1 MARYYTANGWRATEG
16 GASPVTTADTGESLV
31 QRGLLHPEALSM
43 ANLFASES
51 PLLEYGLNPG
61 ALVRLTDGP
70 GGVPRYATY
79 YDVMMCNPWGHGTLH
94 TIARGLARLPLRL
107 YRERQDAEPG
117 SLLRSSTPTGRAAR
131 PGRSPGRCGTR
142 WFCPAQGSGRC
153 RTPPAAAWR
162 CCTAP

>member
-1 MARYYTANGWRATEG
+1 
-16 GASPVTTADTGESLV
+16 

-94 TIARGLARLPLRL
+94 TIARGLARLPLRP
-107 YRERQDAEPG
+107 YKERPDAEPG
-117 SLLRSSTPTGRAAR
+117 SV
-131 PGRSPGRCGTR
+131 
-142 WFCPAQGSGRC
+142 
-153 RTPPAAAWR
+153 AAAIHADR
-162 CCTAP
+162 KGGVAGQSACGLRYPRVLRGAGQRPLPNAA

>member
-1 MARYYTANGWRATEG
+1 CALPICYYTANGWRATEG

-43 ANLFASES
+43 AKLFASES

-79 YDVMMCNPWGHGTLH
+79 YDVKACNPWGHGTLH
-94 TIARGLARLPLRL
+94 TLARGLARLPLRF
-107 YRERQDAEPG
+107 YKGRQDADPG
-117 SLLRSSTPTGRAAR
+117 SVGEVIHADRQGGVVGQIAWALR
-131 PGRSPGRCGTR
+131 
-142 WFCPAQGSGRC
+142 
-153 RTPPAAAWR
+153 
-162 CCTAP
+162 